1 MYIGLN
7 AYIRKGKIENLNIF
21 LKNKLIQN
29 SFFQISKIDKH
40 LNRQFRKMS
49 TVNIWKKKGDI
60 IKGFSDTKIKW
71 ENTPKLLY

>member
-7 AYIRKGKIENLNIF
+7 AYIRKGEIENLNIF

-29 SFFQISKIDKH
+29 SFFEISKIDKP

-60 IKGFSDTKIKW
+60 TKGFSDTTIKW